1 MKIIKWLDKNL
12 EVALMII
19 SLLVIVF
26 VMGAQVVARKCL
38 GMSIEWSEELGRYL
52 FVWMGFLS
60 ISYTIHAKSI
70 IRLEIFNAILRPAIL
85 KVIDIAVQ
93 IFMLV
98 IFVYLTYQSLSI
110 LSTTAQRWSSI
121 NLSMNY
127 VYAAIPVGF
136 ALTSL
141 RLVENILQALLACVK
156 KTTEKD
162 GEQNVRNNFWRNGC
176 HADPDRSHWRYAA
189 GCIVDSQPDF
199 SGIFCLNSF
208 CFEKCSG
215 RIKQHSITCNPA
227 VYLGWYHHGTERH
240 CRKIV

>member
-26 VMGAQVVARKCL
+26 VMGAKVVARKCL

-162 GEQNVRNNFWRNGC
+162 GE
-176 HADPDRSHWRYAA
+176 
-189 GCIVDSQPDF
+189 
-199 SGIFCLNSF
+199 
-208 CFEKCSG
+208 
-215 RIKQHSITCNPA
+215 
-227 VYLGWYHHGTERH
+227 
-240 CRKIV
+240 

>member
-93 IFMLV
+93 IFNISVPLDFKYHRSALV
-98 IFVYLTYQSLSI
+98 
-110 LSTTAQRWSSI
+110 
-121 NLSMNY
+121 
-127 VYAAIPVGF
+127 
-136 ALTSL
+136 
-141 RLVENILQALLACVK
+141 
-156 KTTEKD
+156 
-162 GEQNVRNNFWRNGC
+162 
-176 HADPDRSHWRYAA
+176 
-189 GCIVDSQPDF
+189 
-199 SGIFCLNSF
+199 
-208 CFEKCSG
+208 
-215 RIKQHSITCNPA
+215 QH
-227 VYLGWYHHGTERH
+227 
-240 CRKIV
+240 

>member
-127 VYAAIPVGF
+127 
-136 ALTSL
+136 
-141 RLVENILQALLACVK
+141 
-156 KTTEKD
+156 
-162 GEQNVRNNFWRNGC
+162 
-176 HADPDRSHWRYAA
+176 
-189 GCIVDSQPDF
+189 DF